1 MTNQLIT
8 HRLPIVSSKPSKI
21 NNNLSKEERNALTNL
36 KKRSDAEWLNQ
47 QKTAQDLWWWITLG
61 DQWML

>member
-21 NNNLSKEERNALTNL
+21 NDNLSKEERNALTNL
-36 KKRSDAEWLNQ
+36 RKRSDAEWLNQ
-47 QKTAQDLWWWITLG
+47 QTTAQDLW
-61 DQWML
+61 